1 MVQHCADV
9 KIVSGGGPDLSVGA
23 EFQWRT
29 FGGHLQSHVLIF
41 DFPREL
47 GWDAVGKLRAYHGWR
62 LESDRVGC
70 RVVTEET
77 QNGILPRVLGWYLRP
92 KMLRGHQLWLE
103 SLRRIAE
110 SGAPP

>member
-70 RVVTEET
+70 RVVTE
-77 QNGILPRVLGWYLRP
+77 GLRTASCHACSAGTCGENAAGP
-92 KMLRGHQLWLE
+92 SAL
-103 SLRRIAE
+103 A
-110 SGAPP
+110 